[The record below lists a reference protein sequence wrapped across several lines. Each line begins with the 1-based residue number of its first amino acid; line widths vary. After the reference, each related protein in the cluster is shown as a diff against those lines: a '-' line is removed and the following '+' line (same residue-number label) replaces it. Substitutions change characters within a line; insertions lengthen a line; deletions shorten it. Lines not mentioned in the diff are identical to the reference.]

1 MDGKK
6 TMKDYKNHQKSHT
19 GKCDVPSHLWC
30 CAFGL
35 FAFSNTFAF
44 FHSQK
49 TVHSNDVHSKLVQ
62 TWSTSLSSENIL
74 NSDSAGNTIPLIIY
88 IQLLSITYAYKL
100 DHWLSNRSYGI
111 FKVSAGSQQ
120 VTLVRERYRQD
131 AASGS
136 LLPLNTFHFSLVWQ
150 APGEHTDIHDLSSP
164 GDVGGFEC
172 VCVVGNNLESSDS
185 GPVSA
190 ACIPILRLMGPGHS
204 LSPQQSKEYR
214 YIMKPM
220 NNY

>member
-1 MDGKK
+1 MDGR
-6 TMKDYKNHQKSHT
+6 NNERLQKPSKVTPWKVWCSFSLMVLHIRFVCLHTHLCFLSHPENS
-19 GKCDVPSHLWC
+19 G
-30 CAFGL
+30 
-35 FAFSNTFAF
+35 
-44 FHSQK
+44 
-49 TVHSNDVHSKLVQ
+49 NDVHSKLEQ
-62 TWSTSLSSENIL
+62 TCSTLLFSENIL

-100 DHWLSNRSYGI
+100 DPRLSNRSYGI

-164 GDVGGFEC
+164 VDVGGFEC
-172 VCVVGNNLESSDS
+172 VCVVGNNLESSYS
-185 GPVSA
+185 GQVSA
-190 ACIPILRLMGPGHS
+190 AHIPILCLMGPGHS
-204 LSPQQSKEYR
+204 LSPQQSKE
-214 YIMKPM
+214 
-220 NNY
+220 NS

>member
-1 MDGKK
+1 MHVFIFSRHNVKLCTNKPINRCISSVCVFCTRRVKQWLKMDGKK

-35 FAFSNTFAF
+35 FAFTNTFAF

-136 LLPLNTFHFSLVWQ
+136 LLPLNTFHFSLV
-150 APGEHTDIHDLSSP
+150 
-164 GDVGGFEC
+164 
-172 VCVVGNNLESSDS
+172 
-185 GPVSA
+185 
-190 ACIPILRLMGPGHS
+190 
-204 LSPQQSKEYR
+204 
-214 YIMKPM
+214 
-220 NNY
+220 